1 MPASC
6 ASLVVVALQA
16 LAIAVAQPAGAPT
29 RVLLYDDMEVG
40 LSRALG
46 AYDILDALLF
56 DELDEIV
63 DHWRIDTTGFV
74 AARST
79 QGCSVE

>member
-1 MPASC
+1 
-6 ASLVVVALQA
+6 
-16 LAIAVAQPAGAPT
+16 
-29 RVLLYDDMEVG
+29 MEVG